1 MALLPTLAA
10 QIFER
15 MDVEG
20 ISKGLQEQSKRVA
33 PILEYVKE
41 LDDAEQRE
49 LERQENERKEAEVH
63 EREVQDAEKAA
74 EAGHEMP
81 GAELGEDT
89 NDAEDVTPTA
99 TKGAADKADEAQLK
113 KVLQEEQEGASEIRA
128 EESGADAGDTTLRA
142 ASAAPGAP
150 AQGAEKRVFEDVPAP
165 ISSGARLPPAVA
177 EQPTTEYEVSRGS
190 TQRPSQEEIDASVAK
205 FEEERR
211 ATKVMLWNQ
220 IKDKS
225 LSRLITSL
233 YTLALLA
240 LQTHI
245 QLNLIGR
252 RTYISSLEAN
262 VRDDSDGHRVELQ
275 GPGVDG
281 NEDEEQA
288 RTTDRQYLTCSWWF
302 LHNGWKVV
310 AERVEAAVA
319 AEVAEMPLRTLLS
332 ATHFRELV
340 QSIRSRV
347 EENRGGPAH
356 GYADVL
362 LPSKAYAEVEM
373 LRQSGA
379 VDSAEGVTPQL
390 RQLLDETN
398 DYIDSPDFARVI
410 DSSLNRVFEHFYEA
424 LAPSFSNGAV
434 ETLLLFAK
442 VLPLVAQQAQVVCHS
457 SPNEYVDVRTC

>member
-1 MALLPTLAA
+1 MAPLPTLAA

-128 EESGADAGDTTLRA
+128 EASGADAGDTTLRA

-190 TQRPSQEEIDASVAK
+190 TQRPS
-205 FEEERR
+205 
-211 ATKVMLWNQ
+211 
-220 IKDKS
+220 
-225 LSRLITSL
+225 
-233 YTLALLA
+233 
-240 LQTHI
+240 
-245 QLNLIGR
+245 
-252 RTYISSLEAN
+252 
-262 VRDDSDGHRVELQ
+262 
-275 GPGVDG
+275 
-281 NEDEEQA
+281 
-288 RTTDRQYLTCSWWF
+288 
-302 LHNGWKVV
+302 
-310 AERVEAAVA
+310 
-319 AEVAEMPLRTLLS
+319 
-332 ATHFRELV
+332 
-340 QSIRSRV
+340 
-347 EENRGGPAH
+347 
-356 GYADVL
+356 
-362 LPSKAYAEVEM
+362 
-373 LRQSGA
+373 
-379 VDSAEGVTPQL
+379 
-390 RQLLDETN
+390 
-398 DYIDSPDFARVI
+398 
-410 DSSLNRVFEHFYEA
+410 
-424 LAPSFSNGAV
+424 
-434 ETLLLFAK
+434 
-442 VLPLVAQQAQVVCHS
+442 
-457 SPNEYVDVRTC
+457 